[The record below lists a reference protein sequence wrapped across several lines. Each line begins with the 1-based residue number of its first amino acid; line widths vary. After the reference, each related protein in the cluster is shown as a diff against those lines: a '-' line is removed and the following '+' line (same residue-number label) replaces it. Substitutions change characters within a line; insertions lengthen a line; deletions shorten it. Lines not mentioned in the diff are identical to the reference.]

1 LASWLDGGPCVLDFL
16 ARRSGILPAD
26 GRQPQNCGCQWRFL
40 AFNPGE
46 HESGTRRNRDEERN
60 YRLIVTSKMIAQ
72 TCGDLVRILRLLF
85 ANHAGSSATKVGA
98 LSASRST
105 RIKRSSESLRPHRI
119 FDKSSGVVAYKLVH
133 STHLL
138 S

>member
-1 LASWLDGGPCVLDFL
+1 
-16 ARRSGILPAD
+16 
-26 GRQPQNCGCQWRFL
+26 
-40 AFNPGE
+40 
-46 HESGTRRNRDEERN
+46 
-60 YRLIVTSKMIAQ
+60 MIAQ
-72 TCGDLVRILRLLF
+72 ICGDLVRIMRLLF
-85 ANHAGSSATKVGA
+85 ANHAGSYATKVGA

-105 RIKRSSESLRPHRI
+105 RIKRSSESLRPYRI